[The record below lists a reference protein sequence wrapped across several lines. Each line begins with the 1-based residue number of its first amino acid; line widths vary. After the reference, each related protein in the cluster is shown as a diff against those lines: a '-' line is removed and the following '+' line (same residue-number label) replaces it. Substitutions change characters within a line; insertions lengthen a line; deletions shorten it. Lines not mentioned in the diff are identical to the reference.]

1 MPEGFEFALEFES
14 VAFERVEAFEDEA
27 VTGVEVCDLFVDVDA
42 VSTPRAFASASGVGA
57 VVGGYERGSTRMRE
71 TSKGVGSTP
80 GAEASRRCPAVET
93 VTLRALT
100 ASPMRMTGSLVMRA
114 VLGSTCGAICSSE
127 VVVGQ
132 EGLVARRGLVAA
144 GPASCARGARC
155 GSRMAHETAV
165 AEKILRTEERI
176 GLSAHVRRNGGG
188 ESRRG

>member
-1 MPEGFEFALEFES
+1 MFE
-14 VAFERVEAFEDEA
+14 VVTAFECGAAFEGDA
-27 VTGVEVCDLFVDVDA
+27 VTEVEVCDLFVDVDA
-42 VSTPRAFASASGVGA
+42 VSTPRASASGVGA
-57 VVGGYERGSTRMRE
+57 GGGGYERGSMRTRE

-100 ASPMRMTGSLVMRA
+100 ARPMRMTGSVVMRA
-114 VLGSTCGAICSSE
+114 GSGSTCGVICSSG

-132 EGLVARRGLVAA
+132 AGLVARRGLVAA

-176 GLSAHVRRNGGG
+176 GLSAHVRR
-188 ESRRG
+188 